1 MLSGGEDMNSTRYID
16 RYLENLLSKIDCS
29 NSEKFQLE
37 IELLDHLN
45 MIKKDYLLMGLT
57 DEQAELLA
65 IKDFGDED
73 FLSNNLNESY
83 SKNNKIIRYFI
94 NCISF
99 IYFAVLIKLLFLGTR
114 KYILFRTYN
123 IVPLKQINEYISNLN
138 TYDLYY
144 NLLGNIILFIPLGF
158 LIPFIFKKRNNFW
171 DNILITLIFAT
182 TIESLQ
188 YILVRGAFDIDD
200 IILYTIGSLIG
211 YLIHKTYIYIVVK
224 LNKYNWIPE

>member
-1 MLSGGEDMNSTRYID
+1 MRYID
-16 RYLENLLSKIDCS
+16 RYLENLLSIIDCS
-29 NSEKFQLE
+29 KAEKFQLE

-45 MIKKDYLLMGLT
+45 MIKRDYLLMGLT

-99 IYFAVLIKLLFLGTR
+99 IYFVILIKLLFLGFR
-114 KYILFRTYN
+114 KYILERSYN
-123 IVPLKQINEYISNLN
+123 IVPFRQIKEYISNLN

-158 LIPFIFKKRNNFW
+158 LIPFIFKKRNNFR

-182 TIESLQ
+182 SIESLQ

-200 IILYTIGSLIG
+200 IILYTIGSIIG
-211 YLIHKTYIYIVVK
+211 YVIHKTYIYIVVK

>member
-1 MLSGGEDMNSTRYID
+1 MRYID

-29 NSEKFQLE
+29 KAEKFQLE

-123 IVPLKQINEYISNLN
+123 IVPLKQIKEYINNLN

-200 IILYTIGSLIG
+200 IILYTIGSIIG
-211 YLIHKTYIYIVVK
+211 YVIHKTYIYIVVK